1 MDAESVDR
9 ARRYALGRLER
20 DIPDGLFYHSLAHT
34 VSDVVPAAEFL
45 AEREG
50 VTGTALLQLRT
61 AAWFHDVGF
70 VELRVGH
77 EAVGARLAA
86 EVLPGF
92 GYSPSDIMTIQ
103 AIIMATA
110 IPQSAAT
117 PLERIMA
124 DADLDVLGRDD
135 FLSRN
140 TNLRRE
146 LAFYGQEFSDAQWF
160 SGQLKFV
167 GTHRYFTGS
176 ARALRDQ
183 TKARNVETLKEVL
196 ANATTA

>member
-1 MDAESVDR
+1 MDAEIFER
-9 ARRYALGRLER
+9 ARLYALGRLER
-20 DIPDGLFYHSLAHT
+20 DLPDGLFYHSLAHT

-45 AEREG
+45 AAREG
-50 VTGTALLQLRT
+50 IAGKALLQLRT

-77 EAVGARLAA
+77 EAVGARLAG

-92 GYSPSDIMTIQ
+92 GYSQSDILTIQ
-103 AIIMATA
+103 GIIMATA
-110 IPQSAAT
+110 IPQSATT

-135 FLSRN
+135 FLPRN
-140 TNLRRE
+140 GNLRRE
-146 LAFYGQEFSDAQWF
+146 LAFHGQEFSDAQWF

-167 GTHRYFTGS
+167 GTHRYFTES
-176 ARALRDQ
+176 ARLFRDQ
-183 TKARNVETLKEVL
+183 VKQRNVETLKEAL
-196 ANATTA
+196 TRATDG